1 MRRVKK
7 TDVIIGAITLGL
19 AIAVYIGTLS
29 FPTEQFAS
37 PGVPRPSFLPRI
49 LAGGLGMLSILLIIS
64 GIMAKPE
71 ASQPTNWRQV
81 VKVVGVMALIT
92 AYIIVM
98 PRIDFFIV
106 TPFLIAPVAVI
117 MGERN
122 WKWILALV
130 VLFTLVTYFAFF
142 KGLGVFFPTELF
154 Y

>member
-19 AIAVYIGTLS
+19 AISVYIGTLS

-49 LAGGLGMLSILLIIS
+49 LAGGLGLFSILLIIS
-64 GIMAKPE
+64 CIMAKPE
-71 ASQPTNWRQV
+71 ASQPTNWRNV
-81 VKVVGVMALIT
+81 FKVVAAMALIT
-92 AYIIVM
+92 AYIVVM

-106 TPFLIAPVAVI
+106 TPFLIAPISVI
-117 MGERN
+117 MGERS
-122 WKWILALV
+122 WKWILATV
-130 VLFTLVTYFAFF
+130 VLFELMAYFVFF
-142 KGLGVFFPTELF
+142 KGLGVFFPTKIF